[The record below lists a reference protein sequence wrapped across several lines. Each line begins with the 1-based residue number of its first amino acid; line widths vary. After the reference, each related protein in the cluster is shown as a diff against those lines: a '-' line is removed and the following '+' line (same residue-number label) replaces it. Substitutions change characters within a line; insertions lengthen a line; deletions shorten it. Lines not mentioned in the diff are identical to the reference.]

1 MHPGSFKELLEACSS
16 VQSSIC
22 SWEELHR
29 CRYRS
34 ATLGD
39 PCCCFHSS
47 LQNAMKWTIESRGAA
62 FSSACFLERA
72 VFSFCCW
79 KTGKRGTTQKDSG
92 HLLTVS
98 ESVKSTL
105 SDIKAEDL
113 HGGRTHLFS
122 TPRQSFLPLWCTV
135 IHPSLHPTI
144 HLFMH
149 IFRPF
154 FGRVTKRT
162 HLKVSGVSVTFQT
175 SSRTTLV
182 K

>member
-1 MHPGSFKELLEACSS
+1 MHPGSYKELLEACCS

-22 SWEELHR
+22 SSEELHR

-39 PCCCFHSS
+39 PRCCFHSS
-47 LQNAMKWTIESRGAA
+47 LQNAMKWTIESRSAA
-62 FSSACFLERA
+62 FTSACFLERA
-72 VFSFCCW
+72 VFSFRCC
-79 KTGKRGTTQKDSG
+79 KTGKRGMTQKDSG

-98 ESVKSTL
+98 ESVKSML

-113 HGGRTHLFS
+113 YGGRTHLFS
-122 TPRQSFLPLWCTV
+122 TPPQSFLLLASWHC
-135 IHPSLHPTI
+135 HPSLHPTI

-154 FGRVTKRT
+154 FGRVTKT
-162 HLKVSGVSVTFQT
+162 GLM
-175 SSRTTLV
+175 
-182 K
+182 